1 LGEQLLE
8 VGRVVHFFGHISV
21 AVVEVTGTISVGD
34 KIAIKGPTTD
44 IEQTVDSMEIE
55 HAKVKQATAGQSIG
69 MKVKSHVRENDTIY
83 KTG

>member
-1 LGEQLLE
+1 MGEQLQE
-8 VGRVVHFFGHISV
+8 VGRILHFFGHINV
-21 AVVEVTGTISVGD
+21 AVVDVTGNISVGD

-55 HAKVKQATAGQSIG
+55 HAKVKQATAGQSVGI
-69 MKVKSHVRENDTIY
+69 KVKGHVRVNDTVY